1 MLSQYKHQDQDY
13 DAPKNSCHH
22 TGAISLDQL
31 MEEPGQV
38 GKYMNLSSSALIEI
52 LQRLDNDQMLK
63 LVNNFGSRYIEL
75 DSMDDSNML
84 NIYYQMIGRETTHVI
99 Y

>member
-1 MLSQYKHQDQDY
+1 MCED
-13 DAPKNSCHH
+13 NSEYLQSNRQ
-22 TGAISLDQL
+22 ISLDQL

-75 DSMDDSNML
+75 DSMDVSNML
-84 NIYYQMIGRETTHVI
+84 NIYYQMIGR
-99 Y
+99 